1 MNERKL
7 SAPLILIAVLYL
19 LGALMYFLVSLVLIF
34 AGKTGYVPPE
44 LTGSLSNGL
53 IILSG
58 FVFLA
63 IALLYFFV
71 GKDLL
76 RRKNWA
82 RTAAIVIS
90 GISALFNLYSL
101 ITGSIVSVVMLVIN
115 AAIVAYFLLNKEA
128 KKNFS

>member
-7 SAPLILIAVLYL
+7 SALLILIAVLYL

-101 ITGSIVSVVMLVIN
+101 ITSFMVL
-115 AAIVAYFLLNKEA
+115 
-128 KKNFS
+128 

>member
-1 MNERKL
+1 
-7 SAPLILIAVLYL
+7 
-19 LGALMYFLVSLVLIF
+19 MYFLVSLVLIF

-101 ITGSIVSVVMLVIN
+101 ITGSIVSAVMLVIN

>member
-101 ITGSIVSVVMLVIN
+101 ITGSIVSAVMLIIN

>member
-7 SAPLILIAVLYL
+7 SAPPILIAVLYL

-101 ITGSIVSVVMLVIN
+101 ITGSIVSAVMLVIN

>member
-7 SAPLILIAVLYL
+7 SALLILIAVLYL

-101 ITGSIVSVVMLVIN
+101 ITGSIVSAVMLVIN

>member
-7 SAPLILIAVLYL
+7 SAPIILIAVLYL

-101 ITGSIVSVVMLVIN
+101 ITGSIVSAVMLVIN

>member
-7 SAPLILIAVLYL
+7 SAPIILIAVLYL
-19 LGALMYFLVSLVLIF
+19 LGALLYFLVSLGLIF
-34 AGKTGYVPPE
+34 SGKIGNIPPE
-44 LTGSLSNGL
+44 LAGYMSNGMMIFIG
-53 IILSG
+53 II
-58 FVFLA
+58 FIAVA
-63 IALLYFFV
+63 IIYLFI

-101 ITGSIVSVVMLVIN
+101 ITGSIVSAVMLIIN

>member
-82 RTAAIVIS
+82 RTAAIVI
-90 GISALFNLYSL
+90 
-101 ITGSIVSVVMLVIN
+101 
-115 AAIVAYFLLNKEA
+115 
-128 KKNFS
+128 

>member
-7 SAPLILIAVLYL
+7 SAPIILIAVLYL

-101 ITGSIVSVVMLVIN
+101 ITGSIVSAVMLIIN

>member
-101 ITGSIVSVVMLVIN
+101 ITGSIVSAVMLVIN